1 MRLSKIFEHLTHNTL
16 ANLSIGNDD
25 IGEVSPDKYPKLITL
40 VNAGLIDLYTRF
52 ALRTRDITLQLS
64 DTQNIYP
71 LTSEYA
77 ESNTESVE
85 TKYILDAATYYKFTD
100 NIISID
106 EVFNEIG
113 QRVPL
118 NDSERPSSVFTPSH
132 AVLQVPSTSRENV
145 LAIVYR
151 ALPDEISTGV
161 LDPSVEEVD
170 LPFHFLEAITSFI
183 AWKMYTPLDGGDARD
198 ARGPV
203 HQGNYLQAIQ
213 TIERTN
219 TGLEDNFINNRFEDS
234 GWL

>member
-16 ANLSIGNDD
+16 SNLSIGHDE

-71 LTSEYA
+71 LLSENA
-77 ESNTESVE
+77 ESNATVGP
-85 TKYILDAATYYKFTD
+85 TKYILDATTYFKFTD

-132 AVLQVPSTSRENV
+132 AVLQVPSTNRENI

-151 ALPDEISTGV
+151 ALPDEISIGT

-170 LPFHFLEAITSFI
+170 LPFHFLEALTSFI
-183 AWKMYTPLDGGDARD
+183 AWKMYTPIDGAENPHGRI
-198 ARGPV
+198 
-203 HQGNYLQAIQ
+203 HQGNYLAAIQ
-213 TIERTN
+213 VIERTN
-219 TGLEDNFINNRFEDS
+219 TGIEDNFINNRFEDS